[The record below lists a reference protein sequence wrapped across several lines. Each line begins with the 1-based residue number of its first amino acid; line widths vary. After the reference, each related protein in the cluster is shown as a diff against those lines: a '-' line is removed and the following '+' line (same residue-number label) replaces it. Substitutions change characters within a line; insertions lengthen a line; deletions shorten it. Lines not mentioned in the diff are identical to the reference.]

1 MTWSSALCASRM
13 LPSAERAMSA
23 MAASAIS
30 IFSASAIVR
39 NCVQMALIGIVRNS
53 NTCDRD
59 RIVSGILFSSVVA
72 IMKTTCEG
80 GSSIDFRSALNEAAD
95 SWWTSSMMKIL

>member
-23 MAASAIS
+23 SAASDAS
-30 IFSASAIVR
+30 ICSVSAIFR
-39 NCVQMALIGIVRNS
+39 SCSAMALAEIARNS

-59 RIVSGILFSSVVA
+59 RIVSGILCSSVVA

-80 GSSIDFRSALNEAAD
+80 GSSIDLSSALNDGVE
-95 SWWTSSMMKIL
+95 S